1 MIIQVIT
8 KRFRMKCYNALIK
21 KNMQIDI
28 ACTTEK
34 GLELY
39 EQNLYNLIITDMGR
53 GEKNDAGIDLLK
65 GLKRMQNHVPVI
77 VYTARSAILNY
88 GDQAKKLGAA
98 VTNKREILLEF
109 ISDKLKA
116 RVSV

>member
-1 MIIQVIT
+1 MDDKPSNNKTLQ
-8 KRFRMKCYNALIK
+8 NALIK

-39 EQNLYNLIITDMGR
+39 EQNLYDLIITDM
-53 GEKNDAGIDLLK
+53 
-65 GLKRMQNHVPVI
+65 

-109 ISDKLKA
+109 ISDKLKT